1 MCLCDKQF
9 PQDTAFA
16 FLEDLRKM
24 FLDTFSPKELENAIA
39 YSLNTSFKDK
49 IKGRMDYY
57 NRNLGV
63 GDSMTQ
69 LKKGVMDMKN
79 DVLDASDVL
88 SVRGEKINLIVKK
101 ADSLRQESS
110 SFYKSVSK
118 RLFNKLG

>member
-1 MCLCDKQF
+1 MCLGEKQF
-9 PQDTAFA
+9 PQETAFA

-24 FLDTFSPKELENAIA
+24 FLDSFTPKELENAIA

-57 NRNLGV
+57 NRNINQ
-63 GDSMTQ
+63 GDSITQ

-88 SVRGEKINLIVKK
+88 SARGEKINLIVKK

-110 SFYKSVSK
+110 SFYKSVICI
-118 RLFNKLG
+118 NC